1 MPKKKR
7 DAEATKSKI
16 LQEAMQLFSQKG
28 FDATTVDDIAK
39 ACDINKAMVYYYY
52 QSKAGLYEELMS
64 VLMQNIYDDIFK
76 AYQRSANAT
85 EGLNAFVLTY
95 GEYAIKHPY
104 FPALL
109 LRELSN
115 SGANLPEK
123 MFSKMRNIFTL
134 LSEILDRGEKEG
146 VFHDVKPMMIHFMII
161 GTINLM
167 VTTTPLR
174 QVAQKYE
181 NVNTC
186 AQCSIEDISKYVFE
200 KIKQMLEE
208 R

>member
-16 LQEAMQLFSQKG
+16 LYEAMQLFSQKG

-76 AYQRSANAT
+76 AYQKSTNAI
-85 EGLNAFVLTY
+85 EGLKAFVLTY
-95 GEYAIKHPY
+95 GQYAKRHPY

-115 SGANLPEK
+115 SGAYLPEK
-123 MFSKMRNIFTL
+123 MFSKMRNIFAL
-134 LSEILDRGEKEG
+134 LSEILQKGEQEG
-146 VFHDVKPMMIHFMII
+146 IFHNVMPMMVHFMII

-174 QVAQKYE
+174 QIAQEYKD
-181 NVNTC
+181 VDTC
-186 AQCSIEDISKYVFE
+186 ARCSTEEISEYVFE
-200 KIKQMLEE
+200 KIKRMLEE
-208 R
+208 G

>member
-28 FDATTVDDIAK
+28 FDVTTVDDIAK

-115 SGANLPEK
+115 SGANLPDK

-186 AQCSIEDISKYVFE
+186 AQCSIEDISKYVFD